1 MKILVFSDSHGMTDN
16 METALDEHRGAFDAV
31 IHLGDGAGDLKRCAL
46 PEGARV
52 IAVAGNYED
61 FFSAYVP
68 HDYLPEV
75 TAELGGVKVLC
86 VHGHRYGT
94 LKSEVYDRME
104 KGQNV
109 LLDIDPQGAR
119 EVMSKEKDCVSVFIL
134 PPSYHDLKV
143 RLHTRNT
150 ENEEEI
156 QRRLNNARGEI
167 RQTDRYRYLI
177 VNDNLELAFEQ
188 LVAIVRAEKQN
199 TVRYFPVIEE

>member
-1 MKILVFSDSHGMTDN
+1 MKEVRKGMLLVISGPS
-16 METALDEHRGAFDAV
+16 
-31 IHLGDGAGDLKRCAL
+31 GAGKGTL
-46 PEGARV
+46 
-52 IAVAGNYED
+52 VAKLLNKDPSFCFSVSVTTRGRRENEIED
-61 FFSAYVP
+61 VHYHFIS
-68 HDYLPEV
+68 D
-75 TAELGGVKVLC
+75 AEYDKLLAEDAFIEHAS

-104 KGQNV
+104 SGQNV

-119 EVMSKEKDCVSVFIL
+119 EVMKKEPDCVSVFIL

-143 RLHTRNT
+143 RLHSRNT

-167 RQTDRYRYLI
+167 RQMDKYRYLV

-188 LVAIVRAEKQN
+188 LSAIVRAEKQN
-199 TVRYFPVIEE
+199 TIRYFPEIDE

>member
-1 MKILVFSDSHGMTDN
+1 MKEIRKGMLLVISGPS
-16 METALDEHRGAFDAV
+16 
-31 IHLGDGAGDLKRCAL
+31 GAGKGTLVSRLLEKDPSFCFSVSVTTRGRRENEIEDVHYHFISEEEYDKLL
-46 PEGARV
+46 
-52 IAVAGNYED
+52 AGDAFIEHA
-61 FFSAYVP
+61 S
-68 HDYLPEV
+68 
-75 TAELGGVKVLC
+75 

-119 EVMSKEKDCVSVFIL
+119 EVMRKEKDCVSVFIL

-167 RQTDRYRYLI
+167 RQMNRYRYLI

-188 LVAIVRAEKQN
+188 LSAIVRAEKQN
-199 TVRYFPVIEE
+199 TVRYFPEIEE

>member
-1 MKILVFSDSHGMTDN
+1 MKETRKGMLLVISGPS
-16 METALDEHRGAFDAV
+16 
-31 IHLGDGAGDLKRCAL
+31 GAGKGTLVSKLLEKDPSFCFSVSATTR
-46 PEGARV
+46 ERRENE
-52 IAVAGNYED
+52 IED
-61 FFSAYVP
+61 VHYHFISDEEY
-68 HDYLPEV
+68 DKLL
-75 TAELGGVKVLC
+75 AEDVFIEHAC

-94 LKSEVYDRME
+94 LKSEVYERME
-104 KGQNV
+104 RGQNV

-119 EVMSKEKDCVSVFIL
+119 EVMRKEKDSVSVFIL

-167 RQTDRYRYLI
+167 KQMNRYRYLI

-199 TVRYFPVIEE
+199 AVRYFPEIGE